1 MESIDIDL
9 FDNIQQ
15 GAAMRR
21 KYVSEPK
28 ERFPSRQASCPAGGE
43 GQLCIYSGSHFYR
56 EVIFIE
62 TAGHPDNGLWRQK
75 PHWP

>member
-28 ERFPSRQASCPAGGE
+28 ERLSKQAS
-43 GQLCIYSGSHFYR
+43 LLSS
-56 EVIFIE
+56 
-62 TAGHPDNGLWRQK
+62 WRRRAAMHLFWESFLQRGDLY
-75 PHWP
+75 